1 MAANNEAL
9 IDEIVAGIRKL
20 RRLVYH
26 YYIKAG
32 RQFGL
37 TETQGDVL
45 RTLLAYGS
53 MSSADLSRHLFM
65 TPANITGVIDR
76 LEVKALVERI
86 RQKDDRRVTLIS
98 LTESGKIL
106 AKQLPDPIENKLIS
120 GLENL
125 GPEQVQSLA
134 GAINKIIDLL
144 GTDEIDTIRSEPNSE
159 HKLWRNKNY
168 VDFITYHE

>member
-1 MAANNEAL
+1 MVANNEAL

-26 YYIKAG
+26 YYIKAA

-45 RTLLAYGS
+45 RTLLACGS

-86 RQKDDRRVTLIS
+86 RQKADRRVTLIS

-125 GPEQVQSLA
+125 DAEQVQSLA
-134 GAINKIIDLL
+134 GAMNKIIDLL
-144 GTDEIDTIRSEPNSE
+144 GADGIDTILSESNSE

-168 VDFITYHE
+168 VDFIAYYE